1 VSDLRVAALD
11 VSTWPACASL
21 IERHHGI
28 WSGCWCTWFHD
39 DAEKDGTEAGNRA
52 LKERLV
58 REGRAHAAV
67 VLDDEECVGWCQYG
81 SPAELPNQKSAK
93 EYRKHLVS
101 LPDWR
106 ITCFFVDRTRRRQG
120 IANLALEGALDLIGR
135 QGGGRIEAYPETVSG
150 RKTSGSFLFNGTVEM
165 FEAAGF
171 TRDRR
176 IAMHRW
182 VMVRDV
188 GPDTSLG

>member
-1 VSDLRVAALD
+1 MTALQVAELD
-11 VSTWPACASL
+11 STTWPAYAAL

-28 WSGCWCTWFHD
+28 WSGCWCTWFHGD
-39 DAEKDGTEAGNRA
+39 EGKDGTEAGNRA

-58 REGRAHAAV
+58 RAGGAHAAL
-67 VLDDEECVGWCQYG
+67 VLDGDTCIGWCQYG

-93 EYRKHLVS
+93 EYRKSLVA

-106 ITCFFVDRTRRRQG
+106 ITCFFVDRTRRHQG
-120 IANLALEGALDLIGR
+120 IANRALAGALAQISAR
-135 QGGGRIEAYPETVSG
+135 GGGRVEAYPEAVTG

-165 FEAAGF
+165 FEKAGF
-171 TRDRR
+171 SCDRQ
-176 IAMHRW
+176 IATHRW

-188 GPDTSLG
+188 S

>member
-1 VSDLRVAALD
+1 MTALRVAELD
-11 VSTWPACASL
+11 GTTWPAYAAL

-28 WSGCWCTWFHD
+28 WSGCWCTWFHGD
-39 DAEKDGTEAGNRA
+39 EGKDGTEAGNRA

-58 REGRAHAAV
+58 RTGGAHAAL
-67 VLDDEECVGWCQYG
+67 VLDGDTCIGWCQYG

-93 EYRKHLVS
+93 EYRKSLVA

-106 ITCFFVDRTRRRQG
+106 ITCFFVDRTRRHQG
-120 IANLALEGALDLIGR
+120 VANRALAGALAQISAR
-135 QGGGRIEAYPETVSG
+135 GGGRVEAYPEAVTG

-165 FEAAGF
+165 FEKAGF
-171 TRDRR
+171 SRDRQ
-176 IAMHRW
+176 IATHRW

-188 GPDTSLG
+188 S